1 MNKSISNEIQNNL
14 NHLEYS
20 IIDVRQNITILIQNI
35 DIRQSFEMSIYFS
48 IIYSDLCMKLHYL
61 YILLKK
67 IESPK

>member
-35 DIRQSFEMSIYFS
+35 DIRQSFEISIYF
-48 IIYSDLCMKLHYL
+48 YNLF
-61 YILLKK
+61 
-67 IESPK
+67 

>member
-35 DIRQSFEMSIYFS
+35 DIRQSFEISIYFYNLFWFMYE
-48 IIYSDLCMKLHYL
+48 ITLFVHTT
-61 YILLKK
+61 KK